1 MFVFFSVNMSYG
13 VYVLIK
19 ILVVVVFL
27 FDDFDIELIEVYYN
41 KKVDVLSGMLEKL
54 YDVIVFLKENV
65 IFVYDRYE
73 LNEKC

>member
-1 MFVFFSVNMSYG
+1 MSYG

-27 FDDFDIELIEVYYN
+27 FDEFDIELIEVYYN